1 MPFEFSIF
9 TSFLFFVKCLI
20 GEEMLKVAIVD
31 DSLED
36 LNLLKEH
43 LISYCKEKDIKMDV
57 DCYNRGLTFLDNI
70 KNKYDVV
77 FFDIDMPVLNGLD
90 TAKRLRLIDERISII
105 FTTNLASMAI
115 NGYEVNALDFLVKPI
130 PYSQFCIALDKA
142 LSNLQKGFSKRLLI
156 KIKQGLKAIPYDEL
170 KFVEVRKHDLIFYT
184 SDSEYQTRGTLKDLE
199 AILPKERFCK
209 CNSCYL
215 VNLSYVTKVLDDR
228 VYFGSDYLTMSRG
241 KKKTFVEAFINYVG

>member
-1 MPFEFSIF
+1 
-9 TSFLFFVKCLI
+9 
-20 GEEMLKVAIVD
+20 MLKVAIVD